1 MIPNE
6 GSGLKR
12 RKVVFGSPLDVVI
25 QEEEIRQPSSN
36 EVLVKTVVTLVS
48 SGTEMTAFRGNF
60 PPGSA
65 WAGYVRYPFTPGY
78 SNVAK
83 VVKVGKRAGSLAP
96 GDLVFSWAPHCSH
109 AVLSKDAVT
118 KIPAGMNVRDAVFGT
133 LGQIALNGIRLAE
146 IALGDCVIVAGLGP
160 LGQLALQCARLCG
173 AYPLVAVDLFPRR
186 LEVALG
192 HGADHIV
199 NAGSEDVAKAISE
212 VSRKRMAD
220 VVIDVTGNQQF
231 IPQALKLLKRRGK
244 LVVLGSPRGPV
255 QVDFHNEVHSL
266 GLRIIG
272 AHNSMHTPVET
283 PYNQWTLSRDLELF
297 FDLLSHKRITV
308 ADLVTHEYRWQDAP
322 KAYAMLHQQAG
333 DALCVLFDWRH

>member
-1 MIPNE
+1 M
-6 GSGLKR
+6 KR

-160 LGQLALQCARLCG
+160 LGQLALQCARG
-173 AYPLVAVDLFPRR
+173 SAGHIRWWQSISSPEGSKWRWDTGQTTSSTRAV
-186 LEVALG
+186 
-192 HGADHIV
+192 
-199 NAGSEDVAKAISE
+199 
-212 VSRKRMAD
+212 RM
-220 VVIDVTGNQQF
+220 
-231 IPQALKLLKRRGK
+231 
-244 LVVLGSPRGPV
+244 SPRP
-255 QVDFHNEVHSL
+255 
-266 GLRIIG
+266 
-272 AHNSMHTPVET
+272 
-283 PYNQWTLSRDLELF
+283 SRR
-297 FDLLSHKRITV
+297 SQGRG
-308 ADLVTHEYRWQDAP
+308 WP
-322 KAYAMLHQQAG
+322 M
-333 DALCVLFDWRH
+333 WS

>member
-1 MIPNE
+1 MVSNE

-12 RKVVFGSPLDVVI
+12 KKIVFRSPLNAAIV
-25 QEEEIRQPSSN
+25 EEEIGQPGPD

-48 SGTEMTAFRGNF
+48 SGTEMTAFRGDF
-60 PPGSA
+60 PPDSA
-65 WAGYVRYPFTPGY
+65 WASYVRYPFTPGY
-78 SNVAK
+78 SNVGRVAR
-83 VVKVGKRAGSLAP
+83 VGKSTASPAL

-109 AVLSKDAVT
+109 AVLSKDAVA
-118 KIPAGMNVRDAVFGT
+118 KLPPRMNVREAAFGT
-133 LGQIALNGIRLAE
+133 LGQIALNGVRLAE
-146 IALGDCVIVAGLGP
+146 IALGDCVVVAGLGP

-192 HGADHIV
+192 HGADRIV
-199 NAGSEDVAKAISE
+199 NAGREDVAKTVSEIS
-212 VSRKRMAD
+212 RTRMAD
-220 VVIDVTGNQQF
+220 VVIDVTGNQEF

-244 LVVLGSPRGPV
+244 LVILGSPRGPV
-255 QVDFHNEVHSL
+255 HVDFHNEVHSL

-283 PYNQWTLSRDLELF
+283 PYSQWTLSRDLELF
-297 FDLLSHKRITV
+297 FDLLSDRRITV

-322 KAYAMLHQQAG
+322 KAYAMLHQQASDSLG
-333 DALCVLFDWRH
+333 VLFDWRP